1 MTISTLELIHELL
14 KNEKA
19 AADVAEK
26 EANSAALK
34 AYPDSRPADCCT
46 DPVWIRYKAAHQRR
60 VLVLD
65 ALREFE
71 SNEW

>member
-14 KNEKA
+14 KIEKTAAEAAEAEADA
-19 AADVAEK
+19 AAR
-26 EANSAALK
+26 K
-34 AYPDSRPADCCT
+34 AYPDKAPADGCI
-46 DPVWIRYKAAHQRR
+46 DPVWIRYKAAHERNA
-60 VLVLD
+60 LALY

>member
-19 AADVAEK
+19 TAEAAEK
-26 EANSAALK
+26 EANAAALK
-34 AYPDSRPADCCT
+34 AYPDKRPADCCT
-46 DPVWIRYKAAHQRR
+46 DPVWIRYKAAHERNA
-60 VLVLD
+60 LALY